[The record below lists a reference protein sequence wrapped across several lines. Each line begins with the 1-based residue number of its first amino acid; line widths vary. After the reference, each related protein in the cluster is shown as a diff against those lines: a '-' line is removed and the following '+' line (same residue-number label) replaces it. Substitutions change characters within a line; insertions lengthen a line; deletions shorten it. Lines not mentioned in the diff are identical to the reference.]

1 MYRSKSVQYGR
12 RTVSSL
18 PLDSS
23 TRPISYDS
31 AKTDSSTNTAHLLT
45 TTVLANNIHCASC
58 VAYIREV
65 LRDLGPSIRNV
76 DISILSHQV
85 KIRHDEN
92 LSATVICQSLNDAA
106 FEIYDATTTDS
117 AGAKISQINF
127 GEGSDGWLKQAVG
140 YWRRSQQR
148 TLSSSWPPAQ
158 DKRRRHMQNCDACR
172 KQESTVQQ
180 DDDRPSSENI
190 GREKETTGSGSL
202 ALLAST
208 SKEDTESGAR
218 RIRQG
223 QPRPYD
229 ALPSLPEHNI
239 KSFSTSH
246 DRTGDVILDVD
257 ASVQPS
263 VLDQKAG
270 GGIDNS
276 GVLKAVEE
284 YKVLLSISGMTCASC
299 SGTITHSLED
309 LEFVNSVNV
318 TLLTN
323 SAVVTFTGPKEK
335 ADLIVDKITDLGY
348 DASIENCWP
357 KNAPLAQTASHSNA
371 RKWRAV
377 LSIGGM
383 TCASCTGSVSRG
395 LEELQFVE
403 SVAID
408 LLTNSGTVIF
418 TGKEHLDEIVEKVE
432 DLGYECT
439 VQECVPDIE
448 RSGEAQVD
456 QSRSVRL
463 SITGMFCEHCPQKII
478 GAVKTSFSGQV
489 VVEKN
494 PTLRDPVIEV
504 TYIPQ
509 PPYLSIRHIIAT
521 ISDISDAFQVTVNHP
536 ITLEQR
542 SRAMQLHERR
552 RLLFRLLLSF
562 IVAIPTFLIGVV
574 WMSLVPSTNPTRAF
588 FEQPAW
594 AGNVV
599 RSDWALFILATP
611 VMFFAADVF
620 HVRALK
626 EIRALWRRSSKV
638 PILRRFYRFGSM
650 NLLISAG
657 TSVAYFASLALL
669 IVDATSTITRSGNGS
684 TYFDSVVFLTF
695 FILIGRFLE
704 AYSKAKTGDAVA
716 MLGKLRPSQA
726 LLVNP
731 SALNADA
738 TLDSQ
743 ETIKQQSSTS
753 GSEKVDVD
761 LLETGDTVLIT
772 HGLSPPADGL
782 VVIGSSQF
790 DESSLTGESR
800 PVVKSVGDKVFAGS
814 INTGKPVTMKITG
827 VNGTSMLDQIVSAVR
842 EGQTKRAPVER
853 VADILTGYFVPV
865 ITLLAIL
872 TFVLWFSL
880 GQSGVL
886 PGDYLDTNQG
896 GWAFWSLEFAIAVF
910 VVACP
915 CGIGLAA
922 PTAMFVG
929 SGLAAKFGI
938 LVRGGGEAFQEASN
952 LDVVVFDKTGTL
964 TEGGSLKVTDH
975 DMLVS
980 DDKES
985 IAWAVAKALEESS
998 GHPIARAIVDF
1009 CQGKDR
1015 SSTQTMDIE
1024 EVPGRGIR
1032 GRFTFQSHAIEAS
1045 LEAAIGNESFIAS
1058 LGVDTNNYFSHANVS
1073 KWKTEGKS
1081 VALLAMRDVREPES
1095 KFTLAAQFATTD
1107 PLRPEAPQV
1116 IRNLQEAGLSVY
1128 MLSGDNP
1135 TTATSVGQNIG
1146 IPTSNIIAGVLPTE
1160 KADKIRWL
1168 QANAPK
1174 RHSVKKNPKHDERR
1188 NANVAFVGD
1197 GINDAPALTAATVSI
1212 AIGSGSD
1219 IALSSSSF
1227 ILLTSNLNTLL
1238 TLLDLSKTVFRRIK
1252 FNFAW
1257 ALVYN
1262 VCLLP
1267 IAAGVIY
1274 PASGHPRLGPVWA
1287 SAAMAASSVSV
1298 VSSSLALRLRV
1309 PGLGFRA
1316 AK

>member
-1 MYRSKSVQYGR
+1 M
-12 RTVSSL
+12 
-18 PLDSS
+18 
-23 TRPISYDS
+23 SYDA
-31 AKTDSSTNTAHLLT
+31 AKTDSTNTAHLLI

-58 VAYIREV
+58 AAYIREV
-65 LRDLGPSIRNV
+65 LRDLGSSIWDV

-85 KIRHDEN
+85 RIRHDKK
-92 LSATVICQSLNDAA
+92 LPATVVCQTLNDAA
-106 FEIYDATTTDS
+106 FEIYDAITTDTT
-117 AGAKISQINF
+117 GAKVSQIDF
-127 GEGSDGWLKQAVG
+127 GEGSDGWLEQAMG
-140 YWRRSQQR
+140 KWRRSHQDGSN
-148 TLSSSWPPAQ
+148 SSGLAHQ
-158 DKRRRHMQNCDACR
+158 DKRRKHIQICEACM
-172 KQESTVQQ
+172 KEESTGRAEGKQ
-180 DDDRPSSENI
+180 PISETI
-190 GREKETTGSGSL
+190 GGEKEAIGSGSL
-202 ALLAST
+202 SLLAST
-208 SKEDTESGAR
+208 SNEDTEAGAR
-218 RIRQG
+218 KG
-223 QPRPYD
+223 HPSLHDTPS
-229 ALPSLPEHNI
+229 SLPEQDI
-239 KSFSTSH
+239 RSLPRSH
-246 DRTGDVILDVD
+246 DRTANGNLEAD
-257 ASVQPS
+257 AAVQPF
-263 VLDQKAG
+263 VVVPKAEVG
-270 GGIDNS
+270 AANS
-276 GVLKAVEE
+276 RAQGAVEE
-284 YKVLLSISGMTCASC
+284 YSVLLSIGGMTCASC
-299 SGTITHSLED
+299 TGTITHSLED
-309 LEFVNSVNV
+309 VDFVNSVNV

-323 SAVVTFTGPKEK
+323 SATVTFTGPKEN
-335 ADLIVDKITDLGY
+335 ADLIVEKTTDLGY
-348 DASIENCWP
+348 DASIEKCWS
-357 KNAPLAQTASHSNA
+357 NSAPLTSPGSNSNA
-371 RKWRAV
+371 QKMKAT

-383 TCASCTGSVSRG
+383 TCASCTGTVSRG
-395 LEELQFVE
+395 LEELQFVD

-408 LLTNSGTVIF
+408 LLNNSGTVVF

-439 VQECVPDIE
+439 VQECVPIKTG
-448 RSGEAQVD
+448 SGEAQVD
-456 QSRSVRL
+456 QARSVKL
-463 SITGMFCEHCPQKII
+463 LITGMFCEHCPPKII
-478 GAVKTSFSGQV
+478 GAVKSAFSGDV
-489 VVEKN
+489 LVEKS
-494 PTLRDPVIEV
+494 PALKDPVIEV
-504 TYIPQ
+504 TYTPQ
-509 PPYLSIRHIIAT
+509 PPQLTIRHIIAT
-521 ISDISDAFQVTVNHP
+521 ISNTNDAFEVTVYHP
-536 ITLEQR
+536 PTLEQR

-574 WMSLVPSTNPTRAF
+574 WMSLVPSTNTIRAF
-588 FEQPAW
+588 FERPVW
-594 AGNVV
+594 AGNVA
-599 RSDWALFILATP
+599 RLDWALFILATP
-611 VMFFAADVF
+611 VFFFAADVF

-657 TSVAYFASLALL
+657 TSVAYFASLAL
-669 IVDATSTITRSGNGS
+669 IIIDATSTMPMSGSGT

-726 LLVNP
+726 LLVNQTLP
-731 SALNADA
+731 ITDALQG
-738 TLDSQ
+738 SQ
-743 ETIKQQSSTS
+743 EKIDPPSSS
-753 GSEKVDVD
+753 VSPEKVDVD
-761 LLETGDTVLIT
+761 LLETGDTVLIP
-772 HGLSPPADGL
+772 HGDSPPADGL
-782 VVIGSSQF
+782 VVVGSSQF

-800 PVVKSVGDKVFAGS
+800 PITKSVGDTVFAGS
-814 INTGKPVTMKITG
+814 INTGKPVTIEITG
-827 VNGTSMLDQIVSAVR
+827 VNGTSMLDQIVSVVR
-842 EGQTKRAPVER
+842 EGQTRRAPVER
-853 VADILTGYFVPV
+853 FADILTGYFVPV

-872 TFVLWFSL
+872 TFILWFSL

-886 PGDYLDTNQG
+886 PRGYLDTKQG
-896 GWAFWSLEFAIAVF
+896 GWAFWTLEFAIAVF

-929 SGLAAKFGI
+929 SGLAAKHGI

-975 DMLVS
+975 DILATG
-980 DDKES
+980 DKES
-985 IAWAVAKALEESS
+985 IAWGVAKALEESS
-998 GHPIARAIVDF
+998 GHPIAKAIVSF
-1009 CQGKDR
+1009 CQGRER
-1015 SSTQTMDIE
+1015 SSIQIKDIE

-1032 GRFTFQSHAIEAS
+1032 GMFDCLSNAVETPF
-1045 LEAAIGNESFIAS
+1045 EAAIGNESFLAS
-1058 LGVDTNNYFSHANVS
+1058 LGVDTQNYFNHGNVS

-1081 VALLAMRDVREPES
+1081 VALLAMRNVQDPES
-1095 KFTLAAQFATTD
+1095 SFTLAAQFATTD
-1107 PLRPEAPQV
+1107 PVRPEAPHV
-1116 IRNLQEAGLSVY
+1116 VRKIQEAGLSVY

-1135 TTATSVGQNIG
+1135 TTATSVGQSIG

-1160 KADKIRWL
+1160 KADKIKWL

-1174 RHSVKKNPKHDERR
+1174 RHSTKKASKQGDRR

-1197 GINDAPALTAATVSI
+1197 GINDAPALTTATVSI

-1238 TLLDLSKTVFRRIK
+1238 TLLDLSKSVFRRIK

-1298 VSSSLALRLRV
+1298 VLSSLALRSRI
-1309 PGLGFRA
+1309 PGIGFRA